1 MRSDDDHPV
10 LFQFSPDTTLKQK
23 KQFFI
28 AKDSAEI
35 LKGCY
40 QGKLCRV
47 LDDDYP
53 GTTKERMDAI
63 TRGRNAI
70 GEEDYAVD
78 SQVCE
83 DLVNNILIGESYSEQ
98 RESNPLLS
106 CLIQL
111 INKIT
116 GRNIANRKMLATF
129 SQIVLQKLVLIL
141 QFVLSKGVLPACGD
155 DIISHLMAF
164 CRSAEAFCSSILGG
178 RTMADIFWSLFSE
191 LPQFWYENWTQI
203 SKLTNPHTGGGTSS
217 PQVISKD
224 IVARYSGMACG
235 LAGLTVGSVIGTVIS
250 ITPGLSALISLIG
263 ALTGHVIGHYQ
274 CTGDGT
280 TITNKLEAWLAD
292 ELLCIQKNPRH
303 YDFNYA
309 TYITGYVILASIGA
323 AFEQV
328 KESFMSFIY
337 FIARFLNLSTQAL
350 RKLKEV
356 IQRLFGLNDIQ
367 A

>member
-40 QGKLCRV
+40 QGELCRV

-83 DLVNNILIGESYSEQ
+83 DLVNNILICESYSEQ

-106 CLIQL
+106 CIIQL
-111 INKIT
+111 VNKIT
-116 GRNIANRKMLATF
+116 GRNIANRRMFATF
-129 SQIVLQKLVLIL
+129 SKMILQKLKLIL

-155 DIISHLMAF
+155 EIISHLMAF
-164 CRSAEAFCSSILGG
+164 CRSAEGYCSSIPRWGS
-178 RTMADIFWSLFSE
+178 MADIFWGFFVE
-191 LPQFWYENWTQI
+191 LLLFWYENWRQI
-203 SKLTNPHTGGGTSS
+203 SKLTHPHIGGGTSS

-224 IVARYSGMACG
+224 IVARYSGMVCG
-235 LAGLTVGSVIGTVIS
+235 LAGLAVGTVIGTVIS
-250 ITPGLSALISLIG
+250 IPGLIVLISLIG
-263 ALTGHVIGHYQ
+263 SLTGHVLGHYL

-292 ELLCIQKNPRH
+292 ELLCIQENPKD

-356 IQRLFGLNDIQ
+356 IQRLFGLNALQ